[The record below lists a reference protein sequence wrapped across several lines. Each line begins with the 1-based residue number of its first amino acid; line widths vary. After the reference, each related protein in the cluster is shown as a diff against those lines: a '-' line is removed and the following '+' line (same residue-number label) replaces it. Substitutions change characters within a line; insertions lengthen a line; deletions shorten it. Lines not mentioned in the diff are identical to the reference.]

1 MVCPYVVY
9 LGAKCI
15 LSYDKYVSYKGLLVD
30 IFSLVNYV
38 DGEEGGVLGFHSA
51 KGDVWSILVEVP
63 GTLGLWW
70 VFSAEV
76 KLVLG

>member
-1 MVCPYVVY
+1 MFMFLVSVVCPYVVY

-38 DGEEGGVLGFHSA
+38 DGEEGGRPWLSFSQRRCLKYSSRSA
-51 KGDVWSILVEVP
+51 RHLRLVVS
-63 GTLGLWW
+63 LLR
-70 VFSAEV
+70 
-76 KLVLG
+76 